1 MTILTQGGQ
10 TSIHSFRM
18 NLVITRFILRFFI
31 IMFIVSLGMVF
42 YTKIDKQTLRNNHH
56 YYQAK
61 LISLYQKDLNH
72 EITIK
77 DGDGENIRVTIGRL
91 INNQTLINSSNKTVN
106 DIKKSL
112 KLSLIISVI
121 LTLCLV
127 IYFIKKGTELGKSKH
142 IRGGSIVKPKILIR
156 MVKRYNKRILF
167 MPKLAYRIRRLLVI
181 IGLLDKSKPSNQ
193 RQKQYEP

>member
-1 MTILTQGGQ
+1 MTTLTQGGQ

-18 NLVITRFILRFFI
+18 NLAITRFIVRFFV
-31 IMFIVSLGMVF
+31 IMFIMTLGLVF
-42 YTKIDKQTLRNNHH
+42 YTKTDKQTLKNNHD

-77 DGDGENIRVTIGRL
+77 DSAGNDVKVAIGRL
-91 INNQTLINSSNKTVN
+91 IHNKYLINSKNKTIN
-106 DIKKSL
+106 DLRQSL
-112 KLSLIISVI
+112 KLSIILSSI
-121 LTLCLV
+121 LTLFLI

-156 MVKRYNKRILF
+156 MVKKYNKRILF
-167 MPKLAYRIRRLLVI
+167 MPKLIYRIRRILVI
-181 IGLLDKSKPSNQ
+181 IGLLDKSKPYN
-193 RQKQYEP
+193 